1 MKTRAYFTTT
11 LTKGKTTFKSG
22 KNGSEELKV
31 LCQSA
36 EVAGHQ
42 MNKRIDPRIFR
53 KNTAEDYLRAAIET
67 ASWIDTLAVK
77 TQSMEGSGKRF
88 RRDRKDIVKM
98 FLCLRQ
104 KVCMTVQL
112 ESEFS

>member
-1 MKTRAYFTTT
+1 
-11 LTKGKTTFKSG
+11 
-22 KNGSEELKV
+22 
-31 LCQSA
+31 
-36 EVAGHQ
+36 
-42 MNKRIDPRIFR
+42 MNKRIDPRIFH

-67 ASWIDTLAVK
+67 ANWIDTLAVK
-77 TQSMEGSGKRF
+77 TEYGRIWKALPEG
-88 RRDRKDIVKM
+88 RKDIVKM

>member
-1 MKTRAYFTTT
+1 
-11 LTKGKTTFKSG
+11 
-22 KNGSEELKV
+22 
-31 LCQSA
+31 
-36 EVAGHQ
+36 
-42 MNKRIDPRIFR
+42 MNKRIGPRIFH

-77 TQSMEGSGKRF
+77 TQSMEGAGKRF
-88 RRDRKDIVKM
+88 RKDIVKM

>member
-1 MKTRAYFTTT
+1 
-11 LTKGKTTFKSG
+11 
-22 KNGSEELKV
+22 
-31 LCQSA
+31 
-36 EVAGHQ
+36 
-42 MNKRIDPRIFR
+42 MNKRIGPRIFH

-104 KVCMTVQL
+104 KVCMKVQL

>member
-1 MKTRAYFTTT
+1 MKTKVYFTPTS
-11 LTKGKTTFKSG
+11 TKGKTTSKSG

-42 MNKRIDPRIFR
+42 MNKRIDPRIFH
-53 KNTAEDYLRAAIET
+53 KNTAEDYLQAAIET
-67 ASWIDTLAVK
+67 ANWIDTLAVK